1 MIGYNVFTELENK
14 PIIPF
19 KENIMITTISPLET
33 SVLKAVFGFAQKTK
47 NVNFPKELLVEGE
60 VLKKNQVNALLNNL
74 KAKGIIEVNVDLFGF
89 SMVSMSFDGLK
100 FCKGLMRKKAVKSA

>member
-1 MIGYNVFTELENK
+1 
-14 PIIPF
+14 
-19 KENIMITTISPLET
+19 S
-33 SVLKAVFGFAQKTK
+33 K

-89 SMVSMSFDGLK
+89 SMVSMSFDGIK
-100 FCKGLMRKKAVKSA
+100 FCKSLMRKKAKKSA

>member
-1 MIGYNVFTELENK
+1 
-14 PIIPF
+14 
-19 KENIMITTISPLET
+19 MITTISPLEI

-74 KAKGIIEVNVDLFGF
+74 KAKGILEVNVDLFGF
-89 SMVSMSFDGLK
+89 TMVSMSFDGIK
-100 FCKGLMRKKAVKSA
+100 FCKSVSSKKRKSN